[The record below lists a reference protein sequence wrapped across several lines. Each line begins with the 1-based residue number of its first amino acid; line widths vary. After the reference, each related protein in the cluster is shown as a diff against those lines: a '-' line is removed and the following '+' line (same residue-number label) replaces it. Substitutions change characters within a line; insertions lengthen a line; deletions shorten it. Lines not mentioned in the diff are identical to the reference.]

1 MAMRLKG
8 QWFLMTEKVNGT
20 MVPMTDDVDG
30 TVVPGTEVN
39 LAEGQYEQS
48 IQDTNDF
55 KSEAKVRVVVDKDS
69 VQDEMLKSI
78 STCALPMGTL
88 DGRF

>member
-1 MAMRLKG
+1 MRLKG
-8 QWFLMTEKVNGT
+8 QWFLMTDEINGT

-30 TVVPGTEVN
+30 TVVPSTEVN

-48 IQDTNDF
+48 IQDTNTL
-55 KSEAKVRVVVDKDS
+55 ENEVNVCVVEDKDS

-78 STCALPMGTL
+78 STFALPMGTL